1 MAQKVGR
8 NARMESQGGQ
18 NAGPGISLG
27 NPGEER
33 RLAATL
39 KKIDQEKRK
48 RETAMSWN
56 QRSFFMKQV
65 FDQDNEL
72 RFVKAAQRPKY
83 LNHIPP
89 PPQEGDNSW
98 LKEEYVF
105 SFKTKSSKS
114 PESKDLMQMKLEEG
128 PLEESS
134 KAFLVDEGASSA
146 DLHQQDESKPYGQE
160 AAARATIE
168 SEQAE
173 RDKKEEEK
181 RDLASRG
188 AFGARRE
195 KKIMPPLMSGA
206 WKQKLE
212 PEVKAEEVVEEKV
225 DDCKIT
231 AEPEP
236 EANKETTE
244 EADPLNEA
252 KSSSGGTAEAVKSK
266 KKFPV
271 MKVRALGLFAMT
283 FKKSVPVPPLQSQSP
298 PQSQLTNDMKLSS
311 SSNAERDTS
320 LLSSSLPPQTAP
332 NMTVKAWSTPP
343 TAPSASEI
351 HRPGSVSLPNS
362 PKTDRKLQLLRQQS
376 DHTIRERS
384 TKSDRLKRALH
395 TSESG
400 HGRSR
405 RDSRRDSTAKSN
417 QERSRQQ
424 PQGSGIKAVRSASS
438 TLQTSKREGTAK
450 THQPSSLPKADSNHI
465 WGVSSENENQDKD
478 VNGNV
483 QSGSDVKDAEDV
495 DFHVIRRIVRTL
507 PAHLMLKTSKREVE
521 AGGDVALLRQ
531 KMKDLARADT
541 TRRASLDPRFMKLE
555 KSLCNSP

>member
-8 NARMESQGGQ
+8 NSRMESQGGQ

-39 KKIDQEKRK
+39 KKIDKEKRK

-98 LKEEYVF
+98 MKEEYVF

-114 PESKDLMQMKLEEG
+114 PESKDLMQVKLEEG
-128 PLEESS
+128 PLEGSS
-134 KAFLVDEGASSA
+134 KAIVVDEGASSA
-146 DLHQQDESKPYGQE
+146 DLHQQDESKPGGQE
-160 AAARATIE
+160 AAARVTKE

-188 AFGARRE
+188 VFGARRE

-206 WKQKLE
+206 GKQKID
-212 PEVKAEEVVEEKV
+212 PEVTAEEVVEEKV
-225 DDCKIT
+225 DDCKIND
-231 AEPEP
+231 EPEV
-236 EANKETTE
+236 NKETTE
-244 EADPLNEA
+244 EADLLNEA
-252 KSSSGGTAEAVKSK
+252 KPSSGGTAEAAKPK

-283 FKKSVPVPPLQSQSP
+283 FKKTPPVPPLQSQSP
-298 PQSQLTNDMKLSS
+298 PQSQLTNDLKLSS
-311 SSNAERDTS
+311 SLNAERDAS

-332 NMTVKAWSTPP
+332 NMTVKAWSTPS

-376 DHTIRERS
+376 EHTIRERS

-400 HGRSR
+400 HGSSR
-405 RDSRRDSTAKSN
+405 RGSRRDSTAKSN

-438 TLQTSKREGTAK
+438 TLQKSKREGTAK
-450 THQPSSLPKADSNHI
+450 IHQPSSLPKADSNHI

>member
-8 NARMESQGGQ
+8 NSRMESQGGQ

-39 KKIDQEKRK
+39 KKIDKEKRK

-98 LKEEYVF
+98 MKEEYVF

-114 PESKDLMQMKLEEG
+114 PESKDLMQVKLEEG
-128 PLEESS
+128 PLEGSS
-134 KAFLVDEGASSA
+134 KAIVVDEGASSA
-146 DLHQQDESKPYGQE
+146 DLHQQDESKPGGQE
-160 AAARATIE
+160 AAARVTKE

-188 AFGARRE
+188 VFGARRE

-206 WKQKLE
+206 GKQKID
-212 PEVKAEEVVEEKV
+212 PEVTAEEVVEEKV

-231 AEPEP
+231 DEPEV
-236 EANKETTE
+236 NKETTE
-244 EADPLNEA
+244 EADLLNEA
-252 KSSSGGTAEAVKSK
+252 KPSSGGTAEAAKPK
-266 KKFPV
+266 QKFPV

-283 FKKSVPVPPLQSQSP
+283 FKKTPPVPPLQSQSP
-298 PQSQLTNDMKLSS
+298 PQSQLTNDLKLSS
-311 SSNAERDTS
+311 SSNAERDAS

-332 NMTVKAWSTPP
+332 NMTVKAWSTPS

-376 DHTIRERS
+376 EHTIRERS

-400 HGRSR
+400 HGSSR
-405 RDSRRDSTAKSN
+405 RGSRRDSTAKSN

-438 TLQTSKREGTAK
+438 TLQKSKREGTAK
-450 THQPSSLPKADSNHI
+450 IHQPSSLPKADSNHI

>member
-8 NARMESQGGQ
+8 NSRMESQGGQ

-39 KKIDQEKRK
+39 KKIDKEKRK

-98 LKEEYVF
+98 MKEEYVF

-114 PESKDLMQMKLEEG
+114 PESKDLMQVKLEEG
-128 PLEESS
+128 PLEGSS
-134 KAFLVDEGASSA
+134 KAIVVDEGASSA
-146 DLHQQDESKPYGQE
+146 DLHQQDESKPGGQE
-160 AAARATIE
+160 AAARVTKE

-181 RDLASRG
+181 RDLANRG
-188 AFGARRE
+188 VFGARRE

-206 WKQKLE
+206 GKQKID
-212 PEVKAEEVVEEKV
+212 PEVTAEEVVEEKV
-225 DDCKIT
+225 DDCKIND
-231 AEPEP
+231 EPEV
-236 EANKETTE
+236 NKETTE
-244 EADPLNEA
+244 EADLLNEA
-252 KSSSGGTAEAVKSK
+252 KPSSGGTAEAAKPK

-283 FKKSVPVPPLQSQSP
+283 FKKTPPVPPLQSQSP
-298 PQSQLTNDMKLSS
+298 PQSQLTNDLKLSS
-311 SSNAERDTS
+311 SSNAERDAS

-332 NMTVKAWSTPP
+332 NMTVKAWSTPS

-376 DHTIRERS
+376 EHTIRERS

-400 HGRSR
+400 HGSSRRGSR
-405 RDSRRDSTAKSN
+405 RDNTAKSN

-438 TLQTSKREGTAK
+438 TLQKSKREGTAK
-450 THQPSSLPKADSNHI
+450 IHQPSSLPKADSNHI